1 MHRPRGR
8 RARLCSIHEALVP
21 GGRLVDT
28 QPVSPRPRVETDVLG
43 RLDMTEWARTIAT
56 VDVCI
61 ERTIHDGL
69 FELAAE
75 RRFIVIDEYDD
86 GAEFVTVTREWA
98 GTRVDD
104 ALAELVGAQAHTVC
118 LHQEVRLRLLL
129 ARGPRAPT

>member
-1 MHRPRGR
+1 VH
-8 RARLCSIHEALVP
+8 ALHKIHEALVP
-21 GGRLVDT
+21 GGLLVDT
-28 QPVSPRPRVETDVLG
+28 QPVSPRPQVETDAGALG
-43 RLDMTEWARTIAT
+43 RLDMTEWALTIAT
-56 VDVCI
+56 VDRRI
-61 ERTIHDGL
+61 EQTIHDGL

-75 RRFIVIDEYDD
+75 RRFVVTDAYDD

-104 ALAELVGAQAHTVC
+104 ALAGRVGAVSQAVR